1 MLNDRSRVI
10 EDIQRLIVRLIATCP
25 AGHRLR
31 LIGGFR
37 YRLLDGS
44 CRTSADIDYHWDGD
58 LDAKR
63 SEIAE
68 LLTRRLLPEVRRRF
82 GYDGH
87 IRATES
93 PATESPFVKTV
104 TAELYR
110 TGERADRVEI
120 PVEITAIPC
129 ADEPTVRTV
138 SGTVYLTASDADM
151 AEGKVVAL
159 FGRTYVQP
167 RDLVDLYLFQD
178 QLTVASAGRVQAKLA
193 TLGLSPERTAE
204 RFRALRRGRN
214 QHVRAINAII
224 ADQVED
230 AAAANLK
237 AAGGGGM
244 LFDAV
249 VALLA
254 DRLKLPGG
262 MAP

>member
-1 MLNDRSRVI
+1 M
-10 EDIQRLIVRLIATCP
+10 IVRLIATHP

-37 YRLLDGS
+37 YRFLNGS

-58 LDAKR
+58 LESKR
-63 SEIAE
+63 RELAA
-68 LLTRRLLPEVRRRF
+68 LLTKRLLPEVRRRF

-87 IRATES
+87 IRATDA

-104 TAELYR
+104 TVELYR
-110 TGERADRVEI
+110 TGERADRIEI

-129 ADEPTVRTV
+129 ADEPAVRTV

-167 RDLVDLYLFQD
+167 RDLVDLFLFQD
-178 QLTVASAGRVQAKLA
+178 QLTDASAGRVQAKLA
-193 TLGLSPERTAE
+193 ALGLSPERAAE
-204 RFRALRRGRN
+204 RLSTLLRERGS
-214 QHVRAINAII
+214 HVRGIDAII
-224 ADQVED
+224 ADQVEE
-230 AAAANLK
+230 AAATNLK
-237 AAGGGGM
+237 AAGGGAM

-249 VALLA
+249 IALLT
-254 DRLKLPGG
+254 DRLKIAGG
-262 MAP
+262 KTP